1 MEMTGEILSNMIIS
15 AANNLGNHQ
24 NEIDQLNVFP
34 VPDGDTGKNMFL
46 TMSGAAQT
54 ARDVQEAE
62 PLTLADKIASATLKS
77 ARGNSGVILSQL
89 FRGISKGL
97 SQEGSFTG
105 RGWAK
110 ALQHA
115 SDTAYQAVMKPTE

>member
-62 PLTLADKIASATLKS
+62 PLTLADIPRHFKGAF
-77 ARGNSGVILSQL
+77 SGGQFYRQRLGEGLAACFRHRVSSGHEAYGRNYINRRAGMRLRRLHL
-89 FRGISKGL
+89 F
-97 SQEGSFTG
+97 
-105 RGWAK
+105 
-110 ALQHA
+110 
-115 SDTAYQAVMKPTE
+115 